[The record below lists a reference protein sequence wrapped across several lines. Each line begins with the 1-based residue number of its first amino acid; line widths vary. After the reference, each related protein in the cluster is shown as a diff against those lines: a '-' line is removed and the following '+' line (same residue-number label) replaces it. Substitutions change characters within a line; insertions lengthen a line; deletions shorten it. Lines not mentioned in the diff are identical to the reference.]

1 MCILRYLLIW
11 GKMLL
16 VLHPSID
23 SAGHGQLLNG
33 AKTDLLLDLL
43 SQIVGIFMVNSR
55 DKTNLEGFPALL
67 QRQKGYVY
75 NAKLVLKQSILLSL
89 PSCDISQKTSWL

>member
-11 GKMLL
+11 GRMLL
-16 VLHPSID
+16 VLHTSTD
-23 SAGHGQLLNG
+23 SAGHEQLLNG

-55 DKTNLEGFPALL
+55 GKTNLEGFPGLL
-67 QRQKGYVY
+67 YRQNG
-75 NAKLVLKQSILLSL
+75 
-89 PSCDISQKTSWL
+89 